1 MSPHLQYSMWWES
14 ALARAKCDAQRSTQS
29 PCLNPR
35 VCNYL
40 VIGTGL
46 DFPQYFPLS
55 DTTFQCDFRRG
66 KSKIGRQTCPFLQPR
81 CSQLGPNH
89 RLTGAA
95 YPRPQ
100 SHWRKFPGWCL
111 ATLWIQ
117 LIFRLLS
124 LFVVKEIV
132 FTSHSRKWKRLER
145 QTTQRNRLSRH
156 RATGRVLC
164 PKS

>member
-1 MSPHLQYSMWWES
+1 MLRESP
-14 ALARAKCDAQRSTQS
+14 LARAKCDAQRSTQS
-29 PCLNPR
+29 PCLNLR

-46 DFPQYFPLS
+46 DFPQYFPQS
-55 DTTFQCDFRRG
+55 DTTFQCNFRRG
-66 KSKIGRQTCPFLQPR
+66 KSKIGRQTCPFIQPR

-100 SHWRKFPGWCL
+100 SHWRKFHGWCL